1 MEQLSFS
8 RELQTFYTQYHSIL
22 GLGHREN
29 FSLLYNEQFVQE
41 LITLGTNLKK
51 ANELVASQASN
62 LTTRQQVEKQKVE
75 NQLLNLEN
83 QYRFYQEQL
92 QQIEQKLQQ
101 FEERV
106 QQEQI
111 FACEKI

>member
-1 MEQLSFS
+1 MI
-8 RELQTFYTQYHSIL
+8 TQ
-22 GLGHREN
+22 
-29 FSLLYNEQFVQE
+29 
-41 LITLGTNLKK
+41 GTNLKK

-62 LTTRQQVEKQKVE
+62 LTTKQQVEKQKVE

-92 QQIEQKLQQ
+92 QQIKQKLQQ